1 MLLSIT
7 PYSYGNYKS
16 QQLIHPDNYL
26 SKLFIISF
34 KRAFYSFSC
43 AKSFFSSAYKLLIVF
58 KLGIFSLCSL
68 DQVCEVLRTTWS
80 DNNMII
86 TTFYGIY
93 SEEAMSIII
102 LQIFTFWLTGKYL
115 QSTVTNDSEVLFA
128 SEQTIQV
135 KFCSYSFI
143 TYMCNVDWS

>member
-1 MLLSIT
+1 MPIYAT
-7 PYSYGNYKS
+7 IEYSYGNYKS

-34 KRAFYSFSC
+34 QRALYSFPC
-43 AKSFFSSAYKLLIVF
+43 TKPLFSSAYKLLIVF

-68 DQVCEVLRTTWS
+68 DQVCEVLRTTW
-80 DNNMII
+80 NNNIII
-86 TTFYGIY
+86 TTFYGTD

-102 LQIFTFWLTGKYL
+102 LQISTFWPTGKYL
-115 QSTVTNDSEVLFA
+115 QYTVNNDSEVFFA

-135 KFCSYSFI
+135 KSCSFNFI
-143 TYMCNVDWS
+143 HV